1 MFAIVSMRLTLPI
14 PVGTV
19 AYISLYASS
28 VPQPLYSTLHREC
41 KRSILVTEK
50 NVLLLLMI
58 VLVQVLLEAD
68 PRMNYMCK
76 NCVGVNAYEG

>member
-1 MFAIVSMRLTLPI
+1 MGLTLPI

-28 VPQPLYSTLHREC
+28 VPRPLYYTLHREC
-41 KRSILVTEK
+41 NRSILVTEK
-50 NVLLLLMI
+50 NIMLLLMI

-68 PRMNYMCK
+68 PRMNYICK
-76 NCVGVNAYEG
+76 KCVGVNAYKG